1 MINNQAARFNFGFAS
16 NMALLLWC
24 VCGGFLLHFLE
35 SNYLGIL
42 VKVNYEKPVDTALDV
57 VDRGLGVITTPG
69 GASVVEELK
78 NSPFAL
84 TRSIAELTVIPKVIL
99 VELGKPSK

>member
-1 MINNQAARFNFGFAS
+1 MIIRQAARFNFGFAS

-42 VKVNYEKPVDTALDV
+42 VKVNYEKPVDTAQDV
-57 VDRGLGVITTPG
+57 VDRGLEVIFVPAG
-69 GASVVEELK
+69 GGLVEESK

-84 TRSIAELTVIPKVIL
+84 IRSMAELTVVPKVIF
-99 VELGKPSK
+99 S

>member
-42 VKVNYEKPVDTALDV
+42 VKVNHEKPVDTAEDV
-57 VDRGLGVITTPG
+57 VERGLAVITGNPFG
-69 GASVVEELK
+69 GSIVEELK

-84 TRSIAELTVIPKVIL
+84 TRSIAELTVIPKVIF
-99 VELGKPSK
+99 S